1 MKRIFLIAAATL
13 ALPVGAIAAEQNY
26 PTKPVVIVMP
36 YAAGGPGDTLTRIF
50 ATTMTKSLGQQVII
64 DNTAGAGGTI
74 GSTKVAR
81 AKPDGYML
89 LMVHISHATS
99 PYLYRK
105 LPYDPVKSFDP
116 VGLVA
121 EVPMTIVGKKD
132 LAAKDIKEL
141 VAYVKNSKGKAT
153 YGHAGVG
160 SASHLCGLLL
170 QSAMGAEFNTI
181 AYKGTGPAMIELLGG
196 QIDFMCDQT
205 TNTVPN
211 IKSDKI
217 KAYAVASKAALPS
230 LPNLP
235 PVSQVLPG
243 FEYSIYYGMYAPKG
257 TPKPVID
264 KLASSLQ
271 AALKDSTVN
280 ARLAE
285 LATDP
290 VPPEK
295 AQPAALAAQLKSE
308 MDKFGPIIKKAGV
321 YAD

>member
-1 MKRIFLIAAATL
+1 MKPIFPL
-13 ALPVGAIAAEQNY
+13 ALAAFAFAGAAMAAEQNY
-26 PTKPVVIVMP
+26 PTKPVVLVMP
-36 YAAGGPGDTLTRIF
+36 YAAGGPGDTLARIY
-50 ATTMTKSLGQQVII
+50 ASSMTKSLGQQVII
-64 DNTAGAGGTI
+64 DNTSGAGGTI

-99 PYLYRK
+99 PFLYRK
-105 LPYDPVKSFDP
+105 LPYDPVKNFDP

-141 VAYVKNSKGKAT
+141 VAYVKSSKGKAT

-170 QSAMGAEFNTI
+170 QSALGSDFNTI
-181 AYKGTGPAMIELLGG
+181 AYKGTGPAMIELMGG

-211 IKSDKI
+211 IKADKI
-217 KAYAVASKAALPS
+217 KAYAVASKASLPS

-235 PVSQVLPG
+235 PLSQVLPG

-257 TPKPVID
+257 TPKATID
-264 KLASSLQ
+264 KLASALQ
-271 AALKDSTVN
+271 TALKDQTVK

-290 VPPEK
+290 VPIEK
-295 AQPAALAAQLKSE
+295 AQPDALAAQLKAE

>member
-1 MKRIFLIAAATL
+1 MKRTILIATATFAVAGAAL
-13 ALPVGAIAAEQNY
+13 AAEQSY
-26 PTKPVVIVMP
+26 PTKPVVLVMP
-36 YAAGGPGDTLTRIF
+36 YAAGGPGDTLARIY
-50 ATTMTKSLGQQVII
+50 ASSMTKSLGQQVII
-64 DNTAGAGGTI
+64 DNTSGAGGTI

-99 PYLYRK
+99 PFLYRK
-105 LPYDPVKSFDP
+105 LPYDPVKDFEP

-141 VAYVKNSKGKAT
+141 IAYVKSSKGKAT

-170 QSAMGAEFNTI
+170 QSALGSDFNTI

-217 KAYAVASKAALPS
+217 RAYAVASKASLPS

-235 PVSQVLPG
+235 PVSSVLPG
-243 FEYSIYYGMYAPKG
+243 FEYSIYYALYAPKA
-257 TPKPVID
+257 TPKPVVD
-264 KLASSLQ
+264 KLVSSLQ
-271 AALKDSTVN
+271 GALKDSTVK

-290 VPPEK
+290 VPVEK
-295 AQPAALAAQLKSE
+295 ATPDALAAQLKSE
-308 MDKFGPIIKKAGV
+308 MEKFGPIIKKAGV

>member
-1 MKRIFLIAAATL
+1 MKRTFLAAATTFAVL
-13 ALPVGAIAAEQNY
+13 CAANAAGQNY
-26 PTKPVVIVMP
+26 PTKPVVLVMP
-36 YAAGGPGDTLTRIF
+36 YAAGGPGDTLARIF
-50 ATTMTKSLGQQVII
+50 ASSMTKSLGQQVII

-99 PYLYRK
+99 PFLYRK
-105 LPYDPVKSFDP
+105 LPYDPVKNFDP

-141 VAYVKNSKGKAT
+141 VAYVKSSKGKAT

-170 QSAMGAEFNTI
+170 QSALGSDFNTI
-181 AYKGTGPAMIELLGG
+181 AYKGTGPAMIELMGG

-211 IKSDKI
+211 IKADKI
-217 KAYAVASKAALPS
+217 KAYAVASKASLPS

-235 PVSQVLPG
+235 PLSQVLPG

-257 TPKPVID
+257 TPKATID
-264 KLASSLQ
+264 KLASALQ
-271 AALKDSTVN
+271 TALKDQTVK

-290 VPPEK
+290 VPIEK
-295 AQPAALAAQLKSE
+295 AQPDALAAQLKAE